1 VLAAGELNLDAA
13 GAGPYNGLRT
23 AELAGGQPVS
33 FCLEEA
39 LKFSL
44 STGTLYIYPLRTVFG
59 WARATGFDAV
69 ELVVNPE
76 AITRGGHAV
85 RRMAAE
91 EGIEILT
98 VHPTVVPL
106 PGWRE
111 RSGGMDRTISL
122 AQETGAGV
130 VIMHTPRSER
140 LDEDEGLAFR
150 RRIEV
155 WQPRLRESGLRLAVE
170 NKAVRTHL
178 DLGYALTPPERL
190 RAFADQHDLGLVL
203 DTTHAGTAGEDLQRV
218 HRLFDGRLVN
228 VHLSDMDEPTSQ
240 LPLSRLR
247 TVVGEHRF
255 PGAGDLSLADLLQ
268 SLAIDGYSGPV
279 TLEVNPF
286 ALRFWWPPAVRR
298 RLAQALSWMKQ
309 AAAG

>member
-1 VLAAGELNLDAA
+1 M
-13 GAGPYNGLRT
+13 
-23 AELAGGQPVS
+23 
-33 FCLEEA
+33 
-39 LKFSL
+39 KFSL
-44 STGTLYIYPLRTVFG
+44 STGSLYIYPLRTVFG

-69 ELVVNPE
+69 ELVINPE
-76 AITRGGHAV
+76 AIARGGEAV

-91 EGIEILT
+91 EGVEILT

-111 RSGGMDRTISL
+111 RSGGMDPTISL

-150 RRIEV
+150 RRVES

-170 NKAVRTHL
+170 NKAVRTAT
-178 DLGYALTPPERL
+178 DLGYALTAPERL
-190 RAFADQHDLGLVL
+190 RSFADQHDLGLVL
-203 DTTHAGTAGEDLQRV
+203 DTAHAGTAGEDLLRV
-218 HRLFDGRLVN
+218 RRLFDGRLVN
-228 VHLSDMDEPTSQ
+228 VHLSDMGGQMSR
-240 LPLSRLR
+240 LPLPRLR
-247 TVVGEHRF
+247 AAVGEHRF
-255 PGAGDLSLADLLQ
+255 PGAGDLLLGDLLQ
-268 SLAIDGYSGPV
+268 SLAFDRYGGPV

-298 RLAQALSWMKQ
+298 QLARALGWMKQ

>member
-1 VLAAGELNLDAA
+1 VGI
-13 GAGPYNGLRT
+13 GPYNGWQV
-23 AELAGGQPVS
+23 AELTGTQPVS
-33 FCLEEA
+33 FYLEGA
-39 LKFSL
+39 LRFSL
-44 STGTLYIYPLRTVFG
+44 STGTLYIYPLRTVFR

-76 AITRGGHAV
+76 AIIRGGDAV
-85 RRMAAE
+85 RQMAAE
-91 EGIEILT
+91 EDIEILT
-98 VHPTVVPL
+98 VHPTVIPL
-106 PGWRE
+106 PAWRE
-111 RSGGMDRTISL
+111 RHGGMGRTISL
-122 AQETGAGV
+122 ARETGAGV

-150 RRIEV
+150 RRVEA
-155 WQPRLRESGLRLAVE
+155 WQPRLRDSGLRLAVE
-170 NKAVRTHL
+170 NKAVRSQV

-203 DTTHAGTAGEDLQRV
+203 DTTHAGTAGEDLLRV

-228 VHLSDMDEPTSQ
+228 VHLSDMGGRICQ

-247 TVVGEHRF
+247 SAVGEHRF
-255 PGAGDLSLADLLQ
+255 PGSGNLSLADLLQ
-268 SLAIDGYSGPV
+268 SLALHGYGGPV

-298 RLAQALSWMKQ
+298 RLARALDWMKK
-309 AAAG
+309 ATAG